1 VDTVTLELRPRQRR
15 RSRNLVDLLLQRE
28 RSVDPDSCAAVE
40 LVGEGPRE
48 VSWGQLLGRVRAA
61 SEALVSLGVAPGDRV
76 VVFAPMRLDACVADL
91 AILGAR
97 GVAVPIDAAAGMA
110 EVEHVLRDSGARV
123 VFVDG
128 NAAEGRAAGR
138 WSRLRTALARL
149 RGVAQVIGF
158 DLPSDPVA
166 RVVSLCDL
174 EAGGRSVLRVA
185 PGGLEQRSVA
195 LGPDDLACLWYGPG
209 TTGFPQGVVLSHG
222 DVTAQARAIPHAAP
236 LGREDVVL
244 LLPSLAQ
251 GLGKIV
257 QTAWIELGYRLAFGR
272 SPQTFVEDAAEV
284 GATVIPVAPRLLE
297 DLFARVVADAG
308 ALPAW
313 AMRELDR
320 YASAR
325 MQGETID
332 SLRWRLARRLVFGRI
347 RAQLQAR
354 LGGGMRGFTAGGARL
369 SQRLTVFFDECGLS
383 ILDGAL
389 RQHATSL
396 RIDGFDLVR
405 QGMSTTTVP
414 TGTDP

>member
-28 RSVDPDSCAAVE
+28 RAAHPDSCAAVE
-40 LVGEGPRE
+40 LVGERSRE
-48 VSWGQLLGRVRAA
+48 VSWGQLLGRIRAA

-76 VVFAPMRLDACVADL
+76 AIFAPMRLDACIADL
-91 AILGAR
+91 AVVGAR
-97 GVAVPIDAAAGMA
+97 AVTVPVDAAAGMA

-123 VFVDG
+123 IFVDG
-128 NAAEGRAAGR
+128 NSAEGRAAGR

-149 RGVAQVIGF
+149 RGVAQVIAF
-158 DLPSDPVA
+158 DLPSDGAA
-166 RVVSLCDL
+166 RVVSLGDL

-185 PGGLEQRSVA
+185 PGGLEQRSIA
-195 LGPDDLACLWYGPG
+195 LGPDDLACLCYATG
-209 TTGFPQGVVLSHG
+209 TTGFPKGVMISHG

-236 LGREDVVL
+236 LGRDDVVL
-244 LLPSLAQ
+244 LLPPLAQ

-257 QTAWIELGYRLAFGR
+257 QTSWIDQGYRLAFGD
-272 SPQTFVEDAAEV
+272 SPDRFVEEAAEV

-308 ALPAW
+308 ALPGW

-320 YASAR
+320 YAAAR
-325 MQGETID
+325 MQGETTD
-332 SLRWRLARRLVFGRI
+332 SLRWRLARRLVFGRL
-347 RAQLQAR
+347 RADLQAR
-354 LGGGMRGFTAGGARL
+354 LGGRMRGFTAGGARL
-369 SQRLTVFFDECGLS
+369 SPRLSVFFEECGLP

-389 RQHATSL
+389 RQHAGPL

-405 QGMSTTTVP
+405 QGMATTRVP
-414 TGTDP
+414 VGTRG